1 MGPVGAIAPDQ
12 RTPRLLYEE
21 SEAIPCR
28 SLGRAVTMP
37 ELCCR
42 LETTTATETK
52 DSGYVVAALAGGDLL
67 TNLENATV
75 LTGRSVRRARWST
88 GEHLHRA
95 VMRSQSS

>member
-1 MGPVGAIAPDQ
+1 VQVLGP
-12 RTPRLLYEE
+12 R
-21 SEAIPCR
+21 
-28 SLGRAVTMP
+28 VTMP

-67 TNLENATV
+67 TNSENATV
-75 LTGRSVRRARWST
+75 PTGRSVRRARWST